1 MVQLVNGTCG
11 TSDTCG
17 EWYMC
22 LLKLFGSLGSLSH
35 DSLMVTTAGGVCKHF
50 ISVYEILLAKRFSY
64 PFVLY
69 KKTFAFIVLYFLLR
83 DLDLR
88 DLDLLCDLDLLRDLD
103 LLCDLELLRDL

>member
-1 MVQLVNGTCG
+1 M
-11 TSDTCG
+11 
-17 EWYMC
+17 
-22 LLKLFGSLGSLSH
+22 
-35 DSLMVTTAGGVCKHF
+35 
-50 ISVYEILLAKRFSY
+50 RFSY